1 MEKRPTAIEV
11 RNLLKSY
18 KGAVAVLLHSLKS
31 TPVAL
36 PHRICQVFQQLRPDS
51 SMQFNGFL
59 IWQLRLA

>member
-1 MEKRPTAIEV
+1 MEKRPTASEV
-11 RNLLKSY
+11 RNLRKSY
-18 KGAVAVLLHSLKS
+18 KGAVAVLLHSLKP

-36 PHRICQVFQQLRPDS
+36 QHRIFQVFQQLRPDS